1 MFLVKHERRTYC
13 YSGCVTDG
21 QGAITLIVKLRGHYF
36 PFYGEKEIWKCGNSS
51 TFLSIQVFSSISSAL
66 AFYDIFVDARLTS
79 TKISARCCKSATFLV
94 LQLNQHFFLELTIH
108 FSNNEEEACLCMRRL
123 RTILLV

>member
-1 MFLVKHERRTYC
+1 MHLMKFHAVEVMVSRVMFPGTFLCFYFLVKHESRTYC

-66 AFYDIFVDARLTS
+66 AFYDIFVDARLTYKNLS
-79 TKISARCCKSATFLV
+79 TL
-94 LQLNQHFFLELTIH
+94 LQICQL
-108 FSNNEEEACLCMRRL
+108 S
-123 RTILLV
+123 

>member
-1 MFLVKHERRTYC
+1 MKMFESYASDEVSCRRSYGVQSHVFWNFFMFLVKHESRTYC

-21 QGAITLIVKLRGHYF
+21 QGAITLGIKLRGHYF

-79 TKISARCCKSATFLV
+79 TKISAHCCKSANFLS
-94 LQLNQHFFLELTIH
+94 FAT
-108 FSNNEEEACLCMRRL
+108 
-123 RTILLV
+123 